1 MIKRLSIEDYDEI
14 IELWQAAG
22 LSFREKGRDHREAI
36 QKQLESDNVVF
47 FGKIEDERIVGV
59 VLVSHDQRKGWINR
73 IAVHPLKRR
82 QGIGKELLIAT
93 EDYLKNEEGI
103 EIFGALI
110 FADNFES
117 IQLFENCNYEKWD
130 EVQYF
135 SKRIRLDS

>member
-1 MIKRLSIEDYDEI
+1 LIKKLSIEDYDEI
-14 IELWQAAG
+14 IELWQEAG
-22 LSFREKGRDHREAI
+22 LSFREKGRDHRDAI
-36 QKQLESDNVVF
+36 QKQLESDNVLF
-47 FGKIEDERIVGV
+47 LGKIQDERIVGV

-82 QGIGKELLIAT
+82 QGIGKELLNAT
-93 EDYLKNEEGI
+93 EEYLKNEKGI

-117 IQLFENCNYEKWD
+117 IQLFENSNYEKWE

-135 SKRIRLDS
+135 SKRIRSDS